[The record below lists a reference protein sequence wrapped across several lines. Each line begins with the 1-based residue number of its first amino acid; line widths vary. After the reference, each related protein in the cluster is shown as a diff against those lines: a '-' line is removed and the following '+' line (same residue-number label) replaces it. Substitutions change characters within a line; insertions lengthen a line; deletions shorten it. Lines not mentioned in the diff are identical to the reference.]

1 MAPAAAEPEEGSH
14 GTFRARCTMYG
25 LLAAFEMTNYV
36 TRLAIPYIVTF
47 MVRDFSFSE
56 QQRALLLNSFTPG
69 YILTQIP
76 AGWAIQRWGA
86 KPVVSVNSLG
96 IVAIMLSLP
105 TVAARGGARAACAC
119 LILFGML
126 QSTFPPALW
135 TLKGRWIPT
144 GPERAWALLISS
156 YGSTLAKNIANV
168 VTPWLSGR
176 SGWRV
181 CAAWYGGAVAFY
193 ALLWQV
199 LARERPSA
207 AVKPPPATPTP
218 AADGSDAPKKARPF
232 GARQLILTPPTLANT
247 FLHMQHDLAELQ
259 VMAFC
264 ESTPQPSPHSC
275 SF

>member
-96 IVAIMLSLP
+96 IEAIMLSLP
-105 TVAARGGARAACAC
+105 TVAARRGGPDGHGKDCGGLGAD
-119 LILFGML
+119 G
-126 QSTFPPALW
+126 
-135 TLKGRWIPT
+135 G
-144 GPERAWALLISS
+144 GH
-156 YGSTLAKNIANV
+156 GH
-168 VTPWLSGR
+168 GR
-176 SGWRV
+176 SS
-181 CAAWYGGAVAFY
+181 
-193 ALLWQV
+193 
-199 LARERPSA
+199 E
-207 AVKPPPATPTP
+207 
-218 AADGSDAPKKARPF
+218 GS
-232 GARQLILTPPTLANT
+232 
-247 FLHMQHDLAELQ
+247 
-259 VMAFC
+259 
-264 ESTPQPSPHSC
+264 STYSC
-275 SF
+275 

>member
-25 LLAAFEMTNYV
+25 LLSAFEMTNYV

-76 AGWAIQRWGA
+76 AGWAIQRWGT

-119 LILFGML
+119 LILFGEPFIA
-126 QSTFPPALW
+126 S
-135 TLKGRWIPT
+135 IPLCT
-144 GPERAWALLISS
+144 ICLLLSNISS
-156 YGSTLAKNIANV
+156 ILVGSSGTIKNSFSLN
-168 VTPWLSGR
+168 LR
-176 SGWRV
+176 
-181 CAAWYGGAVAFY
+181 Y
-193 ALLWQV
+193 A
-199 LARERPSA
+199 
-207 AVKPPPATPTP
+207 
-218 AADGSDAPKKARPF
+218 
-232 GARQLILTPPTLANT
+232 
-247 FLHMQHDLAELQ
+247 
-259 VMAFC
+259 AFC
-264 ESTPQPSPHSC
+264 KTSGLCWWSYS
-275 SF
+275 